1 MEELSEDMDDKE
13 GVVEDND
20 VRLAALETELSFSVC
35 LLGLFL
41 FVSLSAALG
50 LEDFF
55 TFSRVYT

>member
-1 MEELSEDMDDKE
+1 MEELSDDMDDKD

-41 FVSLSAALG
+41 FVSSLG
-50 LEDFF
+50 LEDFL
-55 TFSRVYT
+55 TFSLV